1 MPDLPY
7 TSLASHLRAHFGR
20 RVQKISLDASLG
32 CPNRDN
38 ITGSGGCIYC
48 NASGSGTGAA
58 LAGLSIADQLTSAK
72 ERIRKRYGTVGFLA
86 YFQSWSN
93 TFAPVER
100 LRELY
105 DAALADPD
113 VLGLAVGTRPDCV
126 PDEVLDLLAEYR
138 DRTYLWVEY
147 GLQSA
152 HDATLAT
159 INRGH
164 DVAAFDDALER
175 TRARDIPVV
184 AHIMLGLPGETPAD
198 MRTTARFLAARDIQG
213 VKPHLTYVVRDT
225 ELARMHERGE
235 YIPLTRE
242 EYVDAI
248 CDLISRLPRH
258 VVIHRLTGDPHPDE
272 LVVPLWA
279 LEKNRNL
286 EAIRTALRDRGIR
299 QGDMADAPE

>member
-1 MPDLPY
+1 MYL
-7 TSLASHLRAHFGR
+7 SLSTFLKRKFGR
-20 RVQKISLDASLG
+20 RVQKISLDAGLG
-32 CPNRDN
+32 CPNRDLS
-38 ITGSGGCIYC
+38 TGSGGCIYC
-48 NASGSGTGAA
+48 NARGSGTGAA
-58 LAGLSIADQLTSAK
+58 ATGVSIADQLADAK

-105 DAALADPD
+105 DTALADPD
-113 VLGLAVGTRPDCV
+113 VLGLAIGTRPDCV

-138 DRTYLWVEY
+138 DRTYLWIEY

-159 INRGH
+159 LNRGH
-164 DVAAFDDALER
+164 DVATFDDALKR
-175 TRARDIPVV
+175 TRALNIPVV

-198 MRTTARFLAARDIQG
+198 MRTTARFLADRDIQG

-225 ELARMHERGE
+225 PLARMHERSE
-235 YIPLTRE
+235 YTPLTRE

-272 LVVPLWA
+272 LVAPRWA

-299 QGDMADAPE
+299 QGDMTDTPE